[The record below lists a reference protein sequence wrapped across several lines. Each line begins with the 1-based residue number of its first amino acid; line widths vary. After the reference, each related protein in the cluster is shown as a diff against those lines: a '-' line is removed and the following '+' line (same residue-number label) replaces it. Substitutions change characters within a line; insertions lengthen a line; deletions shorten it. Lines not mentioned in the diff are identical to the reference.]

1 MVNHWTNTGLKATR
15 QINILTKDTVR
26 CISCVRVSDIGK
38 DYKAALN
45 GQPFYLLLH
54 FNYFTAN
61 MAKIGINIA
70 TGSLQKEEIIVG
82 IDLGTTNSLVAIIH
96 PETKNAIVLKE
107 HSNSLQTGQGGSLVP
122 SVIHFD
128 EHANVTVGEAA
139 KAFLITEPQQTIFS
153 AKRLMGKSYR
163 DIKNHAS
170 FFSYKIIDD
179 GTESLVK
186 VMVGDKF
193 YSPID
198 LSALILKEL
207 KQRAEHILKTP
218 VNKAV
223 ITVPAYFNDAQ
234 RQATRDAG
242 KLAGM
247 DVLRIINEPTAAS
260 LAYGI
265 GLDKN
270 ESKVIAVYDLGGGTF
285 DISILRI
292 VGGVFEVLSTNG
304 DTYLGGDDFDNAIV
318 KYWSAAA
325 GITDADLAENKSL
338 MQALRLKAEAA
349 KKYLS
354 ESDHYEDELNGDK
367 LSLDK
372 KQFESLIQPFVDKT
386 IACCKNALKDAS
398 LKVRDIET
406 VVMVGGSTRVPLVK
420 ASVSKFFN
428 RPVNDSVD
436 PDEVVALG
444 AAIQADILAG
454 NNKEFLLLD
463 ITPLSLGIETAGGL
477 MDVLI
482 PRNAKIP
489 AKASRQYTTQV
500 DGQPGM
506 RISVF
511 QGERDLVKDNRM
523 LAEFILKGIPGMPAG
538 FAKVEVSFLINADGI
553 LTVTAKELRSGVEQ
567 SIEVKP
573 QYGLTDD
580 EVENMLMDSITH
592 AKDDI
597 AVRAITEARTE
608 GEQLLKT
615 TERFLQKNASQ
626 LAKDELLQTANAM
639 QALQLAITMDDK
651 DLIHKKIEELN
662 DISRP
667 YAERL
672 MDTAIA
678 GAMKGK
684 AI

>member
-1 MVNHWTNTGLKATR
+1 
-15 QINILTKDTVR
+15 
-26 CISCVRVSDIGK
+26 
-38 DYKAALN
+38 
-45 GQPFYLLLH
+45 
-54 FNYFTAN
+54 

-70 TGSLQKEEIIVG
+70 TGSLQQEEMIVG

-96 PETKNAIVLKE
+96 PGSKNAVVLKE
-107 HSNSLQTGQGGSLVP
+107 HNSSSLVP
-122 SVIHFD
+122 SVIHFED
-128 EHANVTVGEAA
+128 RGSVIVGDAA
-139 KAFLITEPQQTIFS
+139 KDFLITAPQQTIFS
-153 AKRLMGKSYR
+153 AKRLMGKSYN
-163 DIKNHAS
+163 DIKDHAA
-170 FFSYKIIDD
+170 FFSYRIIDD
-179 GTESLVK
+179 NTDSLVK
-186 VMVGDKF
+186 VQVGDKF
-193 YSPID
+193 YSPIE
-198 LSALILKEL
+198 LSSFILKEL

-242 KLAGM
+242 KLAGI

-270 ESKVIAVYDLGGGTF
+270 ESKLIAVYDLGGGTF

-292 VGGVFEVLSTNG
+292 AGGVFEVLSTNG
-304 DTYLGGDDFDNAIV
+304 DTYLGGDDLDNAV
-318 KYWSAAA
+318 VQYWIEQS
-325 GITDADLAENKSL
+325 GLTHQDLAANRQL
-338 MQALRLKAEAA
+338 AQALRLKAEEA
-349 KKYLS
+349 KKQLS
-354 ESDHYEDELNGDK
+354 SKELFEGELNGDK
-367 LSLDK
+367 LSLS
-372 KQFESLIQPFVDKT
+372 KQKFEELIRAFVDKT
-386 IACCKNALKDAS
+386 ITCCKNALKDAG
-398 LKVRDIET
+398 LKTSDIET

-420 ASVSKFFN
+420 NSVSEFFG
-428 RPVNDSVD
+428 RPVNDSVN

-454 NNKEFLLLD
+454 NNKELLLLD

-489 AKASRQYTTQV
+489 SKAARQYTTQV

-511 QGERDLVKDNRM
+511 QGERDLVKDNRK
-523 LAEFILKGIPGMPAG
+523 LAAFNLTGIPGMPAG
-538 FAKVEVSFLINADGI
+538 LPKVEVGFLINADGI
-553 LTVTAKELRSGVEQ
+553 LTVSAKELRSGVEQ

-573 QYGLTDD
+573 QYGLTD
-580 EVENMLMDSITH
+580 EMVESMLMDSITH
-592 AKDDI
+592 AKDDMK
-597 AVRAITEARTE
+597 ARALGEARTE

-615 TERFLQKNASQ
+615 TERFLQKNAAE
-626 LAKDELLQTANAM
+626 LEKDELINTANAM
-639 QALQLAITMDDK
+639 QALQLALTMEDK
-651 DLIHKKIEELN
+651 DLIHAKIEALN
-662 DISRP
+662 EVSRP

-672 MDTAIA
+672 MDNAIA

-684 AI
+684 TI

>member
-1 MVNHWTNTGLKATR
+1 
-15 QINILTKDTVR
+15 
-26 CISCVRVSDIGK
+26 
-38 DYKAALN
+38 
-45 GQPFYLLLH
+45 
-54 FNYFTAN
+54 

-70 TGSLQKEEIIVG
+70 TGSLQKEEMIVG

-96 PETKNAIVLKE
+96 PESKKAVILKE
-107 HSNSLQTGQGGSLVP
+107 HNSSSLVP
-122 SVIHFD
+122 SIIHFD
-128 EHANVTVGEAA
+128 ENANVTVGDEA
-139 KAFLITEPQQTIFS
+139 KEFLITAPQQTIFS
-153 AKRLMGKSYR
+153 AKRLMGKSYN
-163 DIKNHAS
+163 DVKNNAS

-179 GTESLVK
+179 NTESLVK
-186 VMVGDKF
+186 VQVADKF

-198 LSALILKEL
+198 LSAYILKEL
-207 KQRAEHILKTP
+207 KHRAEHILKTP

-242 KLAGM
+242 KLAGI

-270 ESKVIAVYDLGGGTF
+270 ESKIIAVYDLGGGTF

-292 VGGVFEVLSTNG
+292 VAGVFEVLSTNG

-318 KYWSAAA
+318 KYWADEA
-325 GITDADLAENKSL
+325 GLTETVLMENKSL
-338 MQALRLKAEAA
+338 AQSLRLKAESA

-354 ESDHYEDELNGDK
+354 ANEHFEDVLNADK
-367 LSLDK
+367 LSLSR
-372 KQFESLIQPFVDKT
+372 KQFEELVLPFVNKT
-386 IACCKNALKDAS
+386 ITSCKNALKDAG
-398 LKVRDIET
+398 LKVADIDS

-420 ASVSKFFN
+420 QCVSQFFGK
-428 RPVNDSVD
+428 PVNDTVD

-454 NNKEFLLLD
+454 NNKDFLLLD

-482 PRNAKIP
+482 PRNAKVP
-489 AKASRQYTTQV
+489 TKASRQYTTQV

-511 QGERDLVKDNRM
+511 QGERDLIKDNRK
-523 LAEFILKGIPGMPAG
+523 LAEFNLTGIPGMPAG
-538 FAKVEVSFLINADGI
+538 MAKVEVSFMINADGI
-553 LTVTAKELRSGVEQ
+553 LTVAAKELRSGVEQ

-573 QYGLTDD
+573 QYGLTD
-580 EVENMLMDSITH
+580 EAVESMLLDSITY

-597 AVRAITEARTE
+597 AARAINEARTE

-615 TERFLQKNASQ
+615 TERFLQKNNTA
-626 LAKDELLQTANAM
+626 LLKDELIQTANAM
-639 QALQLAITMDDK
+639 QALQLSLTMDDK

-667 YAERL
+667 YAERV
-672 MDTAIA
+672 MDSAISA
-678 GAMKGK
+678 AMKGK